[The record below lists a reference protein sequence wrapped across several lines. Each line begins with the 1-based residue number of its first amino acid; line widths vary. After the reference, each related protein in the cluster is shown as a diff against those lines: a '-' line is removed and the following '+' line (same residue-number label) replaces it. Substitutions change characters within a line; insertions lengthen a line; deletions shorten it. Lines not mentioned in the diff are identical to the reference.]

1 MYHRLQAHEMGSDL
15 QLYNEKKVVGLFNKK
30 FPHSS
35 VMNLLAQYMTPKG
48 TLLEE
53 KETI

>member
-1 MYHRLQAHEMGSDL
+1 MESEWEVIFNLKNQ
-15 QLYNEKKVVGLFNKK
+15 KKVVGFLLNKK
-30 FPHSS
+30 FPQNS
-35 VMNLLAQYMTPKG
+35 VMNLLAQRMTAKG

>member
-1 MYHRLQAHEMGSDL
+1 MGSDL
-15 QLYNEKKVVGLFNKK
+15 QPQNEKKVVGFLFNKK
-30 FPHSS
+30 LPHSS
-35 VMNLLAQYMTPKG
+35 VMNLLAQRMTAKG